1 MAFFYE
7 ENGRNCN
14 CRKFCDDYAAPESV
28 KCVETHKLK
37 EIRNENYTAAFKYE
51 STQNEIVAEIRPLL
65 SAVKNDEPK
74 ILIPD
79 SIKEIE

>member
-1 MAFFYE
+1 M
-7 ENGRNCN
+7 
-14 CRKFCDDYAAPESV
+14 V
-28 KCVETHKLK
+28 VTV
-37 EIRNENYTAAFKYE
+37 TAASSAMIMQPQSSSSALRPISSKRYGMRITLPH
-51 STQNEIVAEIRPLL
+51 SNTRVRKNEIVAEIRPLL